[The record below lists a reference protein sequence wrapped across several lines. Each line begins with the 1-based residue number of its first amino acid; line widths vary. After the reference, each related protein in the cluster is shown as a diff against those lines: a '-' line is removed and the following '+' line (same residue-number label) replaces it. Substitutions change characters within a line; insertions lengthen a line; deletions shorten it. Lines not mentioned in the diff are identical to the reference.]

1 MNVQLSALS
10 MKTEA
15 YVITNPLEITN
26 NYTKKNVD
34 DAVQALDVTNKFSMD
49 ELKKLLQEYDFTSVS
64 TNELTKVGYV
74 LYKNDM
80 IDIHM
85 YDFLSLGNMAFDER
99 GHKAEVDVRF
109 NAVAM
114 FNQLLEERKVI
125 GKTEFATSFHEIT
138 RALGRVNHVLGAL
151 SFFANSDTND
161 LSISVKA

>member
-1 MNVQLSALS
+1 MDVQLSALS

-15 YVITNPLEITN
+15 YVVKKPLETTN

-34 DAVQALDVTNKFSMD
+34 DAAQALDVTNKFSMG
-49 ELKKLLQEYDFTSVS
+49 ELKKLLQGYDFTSVS
-64 TNELTKVGYV
+64 TNELTKVSYV

-99 GHKAEVDVRF
+99 GHKAETDVKF

-114 FNQLLEERKVI
+114 FNQLLDERKVI
-125 GKTEFATSFHEIT
+125 GKTEPATSFHEIT
-138 RALGRVNHVLGAL
+138 RALERVNHVLGAL
-151 SFFANSDTND
+151 SFFARSDRDD